1 MITGVNELLN
11 SLKNLVPAGT
21 EIQAAFR
28 PIADEIILDIK
39 RQIPVDTGRLR
50 DSYQLVRRRKSNGL
64 TIGAKYGSG
73 GGNHAHLIEDGFIHR
88 SGKKISGHH
97 IEQKVFDE
105 QKTRALDA
113 MEKNLGDLVE
123 KKWNKA

>member
-1 MITGVNELLN
+1 MITGINELLDG
-11 SLKNLVPAGT
+11 LKNLVPAGT
-21 EIQAAFR
+21 EIQAAFK

-39 RQIPVDTGRLR
+39 AQIPVFSGKLR

-64 TIGAKYGSG
+64 TIGAKYGAG
-73 GGNHAHLIEDGFIHR
+73 GGNHAHLIEDGFTHR

-113 MEKNLGDLVE
+113 MEKNLGDVVE
-123 KKWNKA
+123 KKWNKS